1 MFVFRFFKN
10 QFSFRAFFLLQVLA
24 TLFLTFAP
32 AVSAQDLATTP
43 EYVAPPAPVE
53 PPRAQAY
60 VVVKPGAIVSYGNT
74 MVPLQFLATGL
85 GASVGKLNDFYRIA
99 YFGHVIDVYPHQQ
112 SARFDDQNVELP
124 IAPQNFNKEF
134 YIPWTPIAKQ
144 LGVKWSQVK
153 PQNPVAGQTKM
164 LLQYS
169 AAYIED
175 VHSSVSRETVRIV
188 MTLSN
193 PTRVVA
199 AQGKLD
205 ARFALAAARR
215 DGIPS
220 VQTIHDYLIKRTVL
234 TSGNWQADFAVR
246 INYAAPVQWFTLG
259 SPSRL
264 VIDVQRLFED
274 QDSSPIGGGLKLTS
288 IRRGIG
294 DGPVQMY
301 VARVDPRDGWRIKVA
316 PGGYSVLQ
324 RKRPSRIAQQNKALL
339 AVNGG
344 FFAYD
349 GAAVGAVLSNG
360 EWIRLPWGGRTAVGF
375 RKDGSA
381 RIDTLQ
387 AQARV
392 VLGNGETIRVRELNG
407 WPDKGRVTVL
417 TSRFGKYYKLKP
429 GEMAL
434 EVSKNVIVS
443 RPGGG
448 GVNIPADG
456 FTVVASGGGR
466 PPLERAMRGTSAQL
480 KVDLTGWNGI
490 VSALGGGPRLV
501 DNGQVSVTDENF
513 RSDVRVGRGPRTAF
527 GIDKQGRYIICVVDG
542 RQPSHSIGLT
552 LTELAYTMQKLG
564 AVDAMNL
571 DGGGSTA
578 LAVRSRVVNR
588 PSDGSERAVSNALLV
603 MR

>member
-1 MFVFRFFKN
+1 MFAFRFFV
-10 QFSFRAFFLLQVLA
+10 LLQVLA
-24 TLFLTFAP
+24 IALFATLSSTTAFAQELP
-32 AVSAQDLATTP
+32 SAP
-43 EYVAPPAPVE
+43 VYVAPPASI
-53 PPRAQAY
+53 PPPQAQAY
-60 VVVKPGAIVSYGNT
+60 VVVKPGAVVSYGHT

-99 YFGHVIDVYPHQQ
+99 WFDHTIDVYPYQKA
-112 SARFDDQNVELP
+112 ARFDDQNVELP
-124 IAPQNFNKEF
+124 IAPQNFNNTF
-134 YIPWTPIAKQ
+134 YVPWTPIAKH
-144 LGVKWSQVK
+144 LGLKWK
-153 PQNPVAGQTKM
+153 PVTPQKPVAGQSKM
-164 LLQYS
+164 LLQYP

-175 VHSSVSRETVRIV
+175 VHSSVSKETVRIV

-193 PTRVVA
+193 PTRIVA

-205 ARFALAAARR
+205 ARFALDAARR
-215 DGIPS
+215 AGVPS
-220 VQTIHDYLIKRTVL
+220 VQTIRDYLIKQTVL
-234 TSGNWQADFAVR
+234 TSGNWQANFALR

-259 SPSRL
+259 NPSRL

-274 QDSSPIGGGLKLTS
+274 QNSSPIGGSLKLTT

-324 RKRPSRIAQQNKALL
+324 RNRTSRIAQKNSALI
-339 AVNGG
+339 AINGG

-349 GAAVGAVLSNG
+349 GAAVGAVLSNN

-381 RIDTLQ
+381 RIDNLQ

-392 VLGNGETIRVRELNG
+392 ILGNGETINVRELNG
-407 WPDKGRVTVL
+407 WPDKGRVTLL
-417 TSRFGKYYKLKP
+417 TPRFGKFYQLKP

-434 EVSKNVIVS
+434 EVSKNIVVA

-456 FTVVASGGGR
+456 FAVVASGGGR

-480 KVDLTGWNGI
+480 KVDITGWNGI

-501 DNGQVSVTDENF
+501 ENGRVSVADESF

-542 RQPSHSIGLT
+542 RQPSHSIGMT

-578 LAVRSRVVNR
+578 LAVRSRIVNR